1 MVTEP
6 VDRVIREVLAT
17 LPEVSEVRLV
27 GSRAEGTSNPLSDW
41 DFAVRTA
48 DFSRTRSTLPT
59 AATALR
65 PLGSLWDP
73 LSGHATFMLVLDGP
87 TKVDLL
93 FDEPQS
99 PQPAW
104 TASPASLPAIDC
116 HFWDWILWLG
126 SKSLAGR
133 NDLVGA
139 ELAKLTG
146 YLLEP
151 MGAVGSPSELAE
163 AVTAYLDARERLEER
178 FGKRVPRDL
187 GNAVEAKLRHHHV
200 LAA

>member
-1 MVTEP
+1 MTEP
-6 VDRVIREVLAT
+6 VERVIRELLET

-27 GSRAEGTSNPLSDW
+27 GSRADGTFNPLSDW
-41 DFAVRTA
+41 DFALRTT
-48 DFSRTRSTLPT
+48 DFSRSRTTLP
-59 AATALR
+59 AAAAALR

-73 LSGHATFMLVLDGP
+73 LSRHANFMLVLDGP

-93 FDEPQS
+93 FDEPQR

-104 TASPASLPAIDC
+104 AASPASLPAIDC

-139 ELAKLTG
+139 ELAKLAG

-151 MGAVGSPSELAE
+151 MGATGSPTDLAE
-163 AVTAYLDARERLEER
+163 AVRTYLEARERLEER
-178 FGKRVPRDL
+178 FGKQVSHDL
-187 GNAVEAKLRHHHV
+187 GNAVEATLRHHRV
-200 LAA
+200 LRL